1 MKTMKT
7 MKTAKPW
14 VFAMLS
20 IVFFMRVPPIY
31 SQGEKTEQWK
41 AEIYEIERQFQE
53 MTEEKGIAGAFKFY
67 AAEDAVINR
76 NEQLVEGREAI
87 FNYYNTPLYAKARVN
102 WKPHKVTVAAS
113 GDLAYSYGNYEWI
126 SFDDTGN
133 EQRLTGVYMTVWQRQ
148 PSGVWRFVWD

>member
-1 MKTMKT
+1 MKTV
-7 MKTAKPW
+7 KPLALALPGILFCIGISGL
-14 VFAMLS
+14 FA
-20 IVFFMRVPPIY
+20 
-31 SQGEKTEQWK
+31 QEEKTEQWK
-41 AEIYEIERQFQE
+41 AEIVEIERQFQE
-53 MTEEKGIAGAFKFY
+53 MTEEKGIAEAFKFY

-76 NEQLVEGREAI
+76 NEKLVEGREAI
-87 FNYYNTPLYAKARVN
+87 FNFYDKPLYAKAKVN